1 MLDLV
6 VAAMGL
12 YVLGWSAALLVFA
25 RMHGPVPVPG
35 RWRRDAREALLW
47 PLWLPLY
54 AMLWAVARRPQ
65 KFDAELPRD

>member
-6 VAAMGL
+6 LVTAALYALGWLGAFSFFAAMQ
-12 YVLGWSAALLVFA
+12 
-25 RMHGPVPVPG
+25 GPVPVPG

-47 PLWLPLY
+47 PVWLPLY
-54 AMLWAVARRPQ
+54 AMFWLIALRPQ